1 MLFSLRCKVHRKAS
15 FRSQGSPFFFLG
27 GGWQSGIGTSLFFLV
42 IWFYPFSIIPP
53 MVHNDIFLNITV
65 FISQGQAGEALEL
78 SNEAVIRMSR
88 STAEESTFRVLFVKG
103 L

>member
-1 MLFSLRCKVHRKAS
+1 MRMYNMKAS
-15 FRSQGSPFFFLG
+15 FRSQGSPYLFFFFG
-27 GGWQSGIGTSLFFLV
+27 QSGIGTSLFFLV

-78 SNEAVIRMSR
+78 SNEAVVRMSR